1 MLGETYSPRLPV
13 RSHHRQRQGL
23 ELSPILNAA
32 KKLLDVGFLLA
43 AALLAFEIFNFKA
56 TQFAL
61 ADLLGGVSFV
71 GIRWATI
78 LAIAFCA
85 IDVAGLLWFFTLG
98 ESRGNSLEAWYL
110 IGAWLLGA
118 TMNAFM
124 AWWAVSVTLVNSGP
138 ASGFFSQLS
147 LLDTL
152 PIIVAAMV
160 WLTRIMFIGALSATA
175 GTLFGVPLSINQ
187 ADNTPSLMTR

>member
-1 MLGETYSPRLPV
+1 MLSETYSPRLP
-13 RSHHRQRQGL
+13 SQPHYHHRQSQ
-23 ELSPILNAA
+23 ELDSILDAA

-43 AALLAFEIFNFKA
+43 AAMVAFQIFNFKA

-61 ADLLGGVSFV
+61 ADLLGSVSFV

-85 IDVAGLLWFFTLG
+85 IDVAGLLWFFMLG
-98 ESRGNSLEAWYL
+98 ESPSSNLEAWYL

-124 AWWAVSVTLVNSGP
+124 AWWAVSVTLVDYGP
-138 ASGFFSQLS
+138 SSGFLGQLP

-152 PIIVAAMV
+152 PIVVAAMV

-175 GTLFGVPLSINQ
+175 GYLFAPPASGG
-187 ADNTPSLMTR
+187 TPSLMTR

>member
-1 MLGETYSPRLPV
+1 LGIVLDAV
-13 RSHHRQRQGL
+13 
-23 ELSPILNAA
+23 
-32 KKLLDVGFLLA
+32 KKLLDIGFLLA
-43 AALLAFEIFNFKA
+43 AALVAFEIFNFKA

-61 ADLLGGVSFV
+61 ADLLGSVSFV

-98 ESRGNSLEAWYL
+98 ESRGSSLEAWYL

-138 ASGFFSQLS
+138 ASGFLGQLS

-152 PIIVAAMV
+152 PIVVAALV
-160 WLTRIMFIGALSATA
+160 WLTRILFIGALSATA
-175 GTLFGVPLSINQ
+175 STPTTPGGTS
-187 ADNTPSLMTR
+187 SLMAR

>member
-1 MLGETYSPRLPV
+1 MLSETYSPRLPV
-13 RSHHRQRQGL
+13 RPHHHQRQDTK
-23 ELSPILNAA
+23 LSSILNAA

-43 AALLAFEIFNFKA
+43 TAMVAFQIFNFKA

-61 ADLLGGVSFV
+61 ADLLGSVSFV

-85 IDVAGLLWFFTLG
+85 IDVAGLLWFFMLG
-98 ESRGNSLEAWYL
+98 ESPSSNLEAWYL

-124 AWWAVSVTLVNSGP
+124 AWWAVSVTLVNFGP
-138 ASGFFSQLS
+138 ASGLLSQLS
-147 LLDTL
+147 IVDTL

-160 WLTRIMFIGALSATA
+160 WLTRIMFIGALSASA
-175 GTLFGVPLSINQ
+175 GTLFTPPLP
-187 ADNTPSLMTR
+187 DDTPSLINR

>member
-1 MLGETYSPRLPV
+1 MLSETYSPRLPV
-13 RSHHRQRQGL
+13 RPHYRQRQGL
-23 ELSPILNAA
+23 ELGIVLDAV
-32 KKLLDVGFLLA
+32 KKLLDIGFLLA
-43 AALLAFEIFNFKA
+43 AALVAFEIFNFKA

-61 ADLLGGVSFV
+61 ADLLGSVSFV

-98 ESRGNSLEAWYL
+98 ESRGSSLEAWYL

-118 TMNAFM
+118 TTNAFM

-138 ASGFFSQLS
+138 ASGFLGQLS
-147 LLDTL
+147 LVDTL
-152 PIIVAAMV
+152 PIIVAALV
-160 WLTRIMFIGALSATA
+160 WLTRILFIGTLSATA
-175 GTLFGVPLSINQ
+175 GTLF
-187 ADNTPSLMTR
+187 TPSNPGGTPPLMAR

>member
-124 AWWAVSVTLVNSGP
+124 AWWAVSVTLVNYGST
-138 ASGFFSQLS
+138 SGFLGQLS

-152 PIIVAAMV
+152 PIVVAAMV

-175 GTLFGVPLSINQ
+175 GYLFAPSAPSG
-187 ADNTPSLMTR
+187 TPSLLTR

>member
-1 MLGETYSPRLPV
+1 MLSETYSPRLPSQ
-13 RSHHRQRQGL
+13 SHYHQRQSP
-23 ELSPILNAA
+23 ELSSILDAA

-43 AALLAFEIFNFKA
+43 AALVAFEIFNFKA

-61 ADLLGGVSFV
+61 ADLLGSVSFV

-85 IDVAGLLWFFTLG
+85 IDVAGLLWFFMLG
-98 ESRGNSLEAWYL
+98 ESRGSNLEAWYL

-124 AWWAVSVTLVNSGP
+124 AWWAVSVTLVNYGSTSGL
-138 ASGFFSQLS
+138 FEQFS

-152 PIIVAAMV
+152 PIVVAALV

-175 GTLFGVPLSINQ
+175 GYLFSPPVPDGI
-187 ADNTPSLMTR
+187 PSLITQ

>member
-1 MLGETYSPRLPV
+1 MLSETYSPRLPSQ
-13 RSHHRQRQGL
+13 SHYHQRQSP
-23 ELSPILNAA
+23 ELSSILDAA

-43 AALLAFEIFNFKA
+43 AALVAFEIFNFKA

-61 ADLLGGVSFV
+61 ADLLGSVSFV

-98 ESRGNSLEAWYL
+98 ESRSSSLEAWYL

-124 AWWAVSVTLVNSGP
+124 AWWAVSVTLVNNGP
-138 ASGFFSQLS
+138 ASGFLGQLS

-160 WLTRIMFIGALSATA
+160 WLTRIMFIGALSASV
-175 GTLFGVPLSINQ
+175 GTLFATTLPG
-187 ADNTPSLMTR
+187 DTPTLMSR